1 MWANVPSTLVKA
13 SGKLS
18 LSAKSQIFHE
28 KYWYKMAFANYNE
41 TYFYT
46 RLYKATTMQYL
57 IKYIFLSWM

>member
-13 SGKLS
+13 SRKLS

-28 KYWYKMAFANYNE
+28 KYWYKMAIANYNE

-46 RLYKATTMQYL
+46 RLYEATTM
-57 IKYIFLSWM
+57 